1 MNIQSLI
8 GINVRKYRLEKGLS
22 QNDLAFQSEL
32 DRSYIS
38 DIELGKSNPTILT
51 LQKISRA
58 LELEIYLFFEIK
70 VWKES

>member
-51 LQKISRA
+51 LQKISIA

-70 VWKES
+70 V

>member
-58 LELEIYLFFEIK
+58 LELETYLFFVIL
-70 VWKES
+70 

>member
-1 MNIQSLI
+1 
-8 GINVRKYRLEKGLS
+8 LEKGLS

-70 VWKES
+70 V

>member
-70 VWKES
+70 V

>member
-22 QNDLAFQSEL
+22 QNDLAFHSEL
-32 DRSYIS
+32 DRSYIYY
-38 DIELGKSNPTILT
+38 IELGKSNPTILT

-58 LELEIYLFFEIK
+58 LELETYLFFVIL
-70 VWKES
+70 